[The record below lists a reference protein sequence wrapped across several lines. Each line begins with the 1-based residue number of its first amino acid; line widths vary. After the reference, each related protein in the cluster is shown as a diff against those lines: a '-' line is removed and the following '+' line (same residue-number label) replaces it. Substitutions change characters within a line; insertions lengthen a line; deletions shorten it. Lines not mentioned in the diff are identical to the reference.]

1 MKASVRRLAIPM
13 ASLVALVMIAGNA
26 VAQAPSAAELM
37 TDANE
42 RYSRG
47 EYSEAVQQY
56 ESLIGDGFRD
66 SALYYNLGNAY
77 FQQEDL
83 GRAILNYLRAARL
96 SPRDPDINANLVLV
110 RSQTVDNLQVE
121 GDSLVASLSRFAH
134 RLVTPAEMGSAVLLL
149 WTMGGLALAALFTAS
164 GSHRLAV
171 LLRTI
176 VACASM
182 SALIVLPLWL
192 SMMCADPYKDTGV
205 VISEAVEVVSGPGSQ
220 YTTEFTLHSGAQVRL
235 VDSREGWVMVE
246 LPGGELTG
254 WTLSHAV
261 GKVRLDK

>member
-1 MKASVRRLAIPM
+1 MKVLIRRLAIPM
-13 ASLVALVMIAGNA
+13 ASLVALEMIAGNA
-26 VAQAPSAAELM
+26 VAQALSAAELM

-77 FQQEDL
+77 SQQEDL

-192 SMMCADPYKDTGV
+192 SRGHVNMCV
-205 VISEAVEVVSGPGSQ
+205 NVIRRQPSLVSVQRRFRPCRRHPGRRPSSVPAPSASGTCSPPPAASSRSQ
-220 YTTEFTLHSGAQVRL
+220 
-235 VDSREGWVMVE
+235 
-246 LPGGELTG
+246 
-254 WTLSHAV
+254 LSPCPPS
-261 GKVRLDK
+261 